1 MGSGVGSNGKGNFMA
16 GVVRQATGQPQHPGM
31 FGSFPQYEFDNT
43 NTTQSNNPYNVNY
56 NNYATPQYQPNQ
68 NISGEAFGTGVNSN
82 SDIASVIAG
91 LVSSGVFNQQGG
103 NPYAQPETVP
113 PSHIPYGQQQGS
125 MFGRHDLIPRN
136 PQGPF
141 GGYQGQNWNPYGNYY
156 TAGPATPANTSNL
169 KPADPGEALKR
180 LSLATQTQQNQ
191 GIQKI

>member
-16 GVVRQATGQPQHPGM
+16 GLVQQAVGQNTPQQNNNFTYTP
-31 FGSFPQYEFDNT
+31 P
-43 NTTQSNNPYNVNY
+43 TQNPYDINY
-56 NNYATPQYQPNQ
+56 NNYATPQYQSTTN
-68 NISGEAFGTGVNSN
+68 NVSGEAFNTGLNSN

-103 NPYAQPETVP
+103 NPYAPPETVP

-125 MFGRHDLIPRN
+125 MFGRNDLMPRN

-169 KPADPGEALKR
+169 KAADPGEALKR
-180 LSLATQTQQNQ
+180 LSLNVQQQQNL
-191 GIQKI
+191 KI